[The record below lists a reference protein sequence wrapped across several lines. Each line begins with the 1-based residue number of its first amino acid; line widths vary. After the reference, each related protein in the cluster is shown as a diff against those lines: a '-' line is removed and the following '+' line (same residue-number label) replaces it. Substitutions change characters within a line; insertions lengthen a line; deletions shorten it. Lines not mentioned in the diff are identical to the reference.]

1 MPRECLEK
9 KVKRKMKLGL
19 PMVGLR
25 ERLLFEAK
33 TKYNELR
40 GKEAPV
46 KVEVKNEKAVE
57 GPEQTRDAPPGSCLK
72 FFKTGHCPFGLRCRY
87 SHKWNSTADEEK
99 YEESKK
105 ASGRENCLSNAVSM
119 TSSKDPSKRR
129 KIRPEGTVQVNRE
142 VYHKLLQNSGAV
154 EEGEVERL
162 RKEIGQLRK
171 RNVLLEEKNLRL
183 EQEKKVLEKMLSL
196 VSNLPNKHSGSRIE
210 VEPVAVKDEPLPNF
224 EKLEFGEIKEQM
236 PQDQKQESHLNWKK
250 FSRFDQK
257 EDSISKPGTS
267 QHPAH
272 QLALTIGPISSKR
285 AKV

>member
-1 MPRECLEK
+1 
-9 KVKRKMKLGL
+9 
-19 PMVGLR
+19 
-25 ERLLFEAK
+25 
-33 TKYNELR
+33 
-40 GKEAPV
+40 
-46 KVEVKNEKAVE
+46 
-57 GPEQTRDAPPGSCLK
+57 
-72 FFKTGHCPFGLRCRY
+72 
-87 SHKWNSTADEEK
+87 
-99 YEESKK
+99 
-105 ASGRENCLSNAVSM
+105 M

>member
-1 MPRECLEK
+1 
-9 KVKRKMKLGL
+9 
-19 PMVGLR
+19 
-25 ERLLFEAK
+25 
-33 TKYNELR
+33 
-40 GKEAPV
+40 
-46 KVEVKNEKAVE
+46 
-57 GPEQTRDAPPGSCLK
+57 
-72 FFKTGHCPFGLRCRY
+72 
-87 SHKWNSTADEEK
+87 
-99 YEESKK
+99 
-105 ASGRENCLSNAVSM
+105 M
-119 TSSKDPSKRR
+119 TSSKDPPKRR

-183 EQEKKVLEKMLSL
+183 EQEKKVLEKMLNR

-224 EKLEFGEIKEQM
+224 EKLEFGKIKEQM